1 MSDPTRF
8 FRQPSHPLQRR
19 YEALRAYLFE
29 GVPLAEA
36 TRRFRYRPRSL
47 LVLASRFRHGL
58 LPPFFRDISHGRK
71 DHPVATPLHDA
82 ILALRRQRLSI
93 TDIARTLT
101 VQGQKVSF
109 STVWHVLEDQGQKRL
124 PRRTAAE
131 RGRSPPRPALLR
143 PPIADVEEHDLST
156 GREFAC
162 RAPLLLLFA
171 PFLARIDFDRLV
183 LRAGFTGTRMIPTP
197 SYLRSLVALK
207 LLHRRRKST
216 VMPIAEDEGF
226 GLFAGLNVLPKVT
239 ALSDYSYRFGPEPVR
254 TLLAGV
260 VKAREGMGAYPTRSF
275 NLDFHPIPHHGETER
290 SRLEHNFAT
299 RRGKA
304 VPSILCAFAQEWEG
318 REMVYSQANVVR
330 EEQAEEVVRFAE
342 YWKELTGAYPAEVV
356 FDAHMT
362 THRVLADLD
371 RRGITFLT
379 LRERQPKEVA
389 RLRQVPASSWTSV
402 EVETVGRKYPT
413 PRVVDERV
421 EVRDYPGKIRQ
432 IAAMDLG
439 KESPML
445 LLTNDTRKKPG
456 TLLTRYARRTLVE
469 NGIGDQVAFFHV
481 DALSSS
487 VPIKVDLDVA
497 PSVVGSAAYRWLGSQ
512 LRGYET
518 AKARRV
524 WETFLDQPG
533 WVKLTEKEVVV
544 KVPRFSRAPVLLESP
559 ACRDATPI
567 PWLGDRTIRVEVT
580 RRKKPKGW

>member
-1 MSDPTRF
+1 
-8 FRQPSHPLQRR
+8 
-19 YEALRAYLFE
+19 
-29 GVPLAEA
+29 
-36 TRRFRYRPRSL
+36 
-47 LVLASRFRHGL
+47 
-58 LPPFFRDISHGRK
+58 
-71 DHPVATPLHDA
+71 
-82 ILALRRQRLSI
+82 
-93 TDIARTLT
+93 
-101 VQGQKVSF
+101 
-109 STVWHVLEDQGQKRL
+109 
-124 PRRTAAE
+124 
-131 RGRSPPRPALLR
+131 
-143 PPIADVEEHDLST
+143 
-156 GREFAC
+156 
-162 RAPLLLLFA
+162 
-171 PFLARIDFDRLV
+171 
-183 LRAGFTGTRMIPTP
+183 
-197 SYLRSLVALK
+197 
-207 LLHRRRKST
+207 
-216 VMPIAEDEGF
+216 
-226 GLFAGLNVLPKVT
+226 
-239 ALSDYSYRFGPEPVR
+239 
-254 TLLAGV
+254 
-260 VKAREGMGAYPTRSF
+260 
-275 NLDFHPIPHHGETER
+275 
-290 SRLEHNFAT
+290 
-299 RRGKA
+299 
-304 VPSILCAFAQEWEG
+304 
-318 REMVYSQANVVR
+318 
-330 EEQAEEVVRFAE
+330 
-342 YWKELTGAYPAEVV
+342 
-356 FDAHMT
+356 MT

-402 EVETVGRKYPT
+402 EVETEGRKYPT

-432 IAAMDLG
+432 IAAMNLG

-544 KVPRFSRAPVLLESP
+544 KVPRFSRAPVLLDSR

-567 PWLGDRTIRVEVT
+567 PWLGNRTIRVEVT

>member
-1 MSDPTRF
+1 MPDPARF
-8 FRQPSHPLQRR
+8 FRQPSHPLHRR

-36 TRRFRYRPRSL
+36 ARRFRYRPRSL
-47 LVLASRFRHGL
+47 LVIASRFRRGF
-58 LPPFFRDISHGRK
+58 LPPFFRDIPHGRK
-71 DHPVATPLHDA
+71 DRPVATPLSEA
-82 ILALRRQRLSI
+82 ILALRRQNLSI

-101 VQGQKVSF
+101 AQGQKVSF
-109 STVWHVLEDQGQKRL
+109 STVWHVLEDAGQSRL

-131 RGRSPPRPALLR
+131 RGGRRRRPSLLR
-143 PPIADVEEHDLST
+143 PPVADVEEHDLSP
-156 GREFAC
+156 GREVAC

-171 PFLARIDFDRLV
+171 PFLARVDFDRLV
-183 LRAGFTGTRMIPTP
+183 RRAGFTGTRMIPAS
-197 SYLRSLVALK
+197 SYLRALFALK

-239 ALSDYSYRFGPEPVR
+239 ALSDYSYLFGPGPVR
-254 TLLAGV
+254 SLLAGM
-260 VKAREGMGAYPTRSF
+260 VKAREAMGAYPTRSF
-275 NLDFHPIPHHGETER
+275 NLDFHPIPHHGETAH
-290 SRLEHNFAT
+290 SRLEHNYAT

-304 VPSILCAFAQEWEG
+304 VPSVLCAFAQEWEG

-330 EEQAEEVVRFAE
+330 EEQAEEVLRFAE
-342 YWKELTGAYPAEVV
+342 YWKGLTGAYPKEVV

-379 LRERQPKEVA
+379 LRERQPKEVT
-389 RLRQVPASSWTSV
+389 RLRTLPPSAWTTV
-402 EVETVGRKYPT
+402 EVEIEGRKYPT

-432 IAAMDLG
+432 IAVLDLG
-439 KESPML
+439 KETPML
-445 LLTNDTRKKPG
+445 LLTNDPRKKPG
-456 TLLTRYARRTLVE
+456 TLLTRYARRTLIE

-487 VPIKVDLDVA
+487 VRIKVDLDVA
-497 PSVVGSAAYRWLGSQ
+497 LSVAGSAAYRWLGSQ

-533 WVKLTEKEVVV
+533 WVELTEKEVVV

-559 ACRDATPI
+559 VCRDPSPI
-567 PWLGDRTIRVEVT
+567 PWLGDRTLRVEVT
-580 RRKKPKGW
+580 RRKKPRGW